1 MILAFAVAL
10 FGAAVLG
17 TLLARARHC

>member
-1 MILAFAVAL
+1 MIFAFAVAL

-17 TLLARARHC
+17 TLLARTHG